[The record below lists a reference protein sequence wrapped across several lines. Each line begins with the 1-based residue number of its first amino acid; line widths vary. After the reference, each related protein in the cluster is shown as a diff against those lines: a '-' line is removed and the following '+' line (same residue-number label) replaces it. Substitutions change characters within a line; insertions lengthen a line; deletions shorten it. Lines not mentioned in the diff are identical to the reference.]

1 MCNVTPKL
9 ALLLSQI
16 ILQMEEIIIWNL
28 QLREIESFT
37 G

>member
-9 ALLLSQI
+9 ALLLSQT